1 MARPA
6 ELTASRLTPSRSR
19 RRSRHGWAGL
29 AFLAPFLCVF
39 VLTILAPVIYAIVLS
54 LFRQRLIG
62 GNSFVGFENY
72 LAAFTDP
79 KFLEGL
85 LRVGAFLVIQVPI
98 MLALAL
104 LAAMAIDSRR
114 VARPAFSRV
123 TMFLPYAVPGIVSV
137 LMWGFLY
144 SGRLGL
150 VGNINSLVGFELIT
164 PFAAEWIL
172 VAIGNI
178 VTWEFLGYNM
188 VIFYAALRTIPEEL
202 YEAAA
207 IDGAGSWRIV
217 TSIKLPALRGAI
229 VIATIFSIIGSVQLF
244 NEPNILRPNAPGVI
258 TSYYT
263 PNMYAYN
270 LSFIGQ
276 QANYAATLAIIM
288 GIATAVVAYIVQ
300 VRGTRQEIQ

>member
-1 MARPA
+1 M
-6 ELTASRLTPSRSR
+6 
-19 RRSRHGWAGL
+19 
-29 AFLAPFLCVF
+29 FLAPFLCVF
-39 VLTILAPVIYAIVLS
+39 VVTVLAPVVYAIVLS

-62 GNSFVGFENY
+62 GNSFVGFDNY
-72 LAAFTDP
+72 LAAFADP

-85 LRVGAFLVIQVPI
+85 LRVSAFLVVQVPI

-114 VARPAFSRV
+114 LARPGFYRV

-150 VGNINSLVGFELIT
+150 VGNINSLLGFELIT
-164 PFAAEWIL
+164 PFTAEWIL
-172 VAIGNI
+172 FAIGNI
-178 VTWEFLGYNM
+178 VTWEFMGYNM
-188 VIFYAALRTIPEEL
+188 VIFYAALRTIPEDL

-207 IDGAGSWRIV
+207 IDGAGPWRVV
-217 TSIKLPALRGAI
+217 TSIKLPAIRGAI

-258 TSYYT
+258 TTYYT

-276 QANYAATLAIIM
+276 QANYAATLALIM
-288 GIATAVVAYIVQ
+288 GIVTAVVAYVVQ
-300 VRGTRQEIQ
+300 VRGTRQETR